1 MKRMKLIFLFILITP
16 FLLQNTTHLKAQSS
30 TSPNRFY
37 NMSYLFFGGLNTY
50 VSQVDRTKGNLQ
62 AVSPNYFDITA
73 NGDLDVTW
81 KLQTSFIS
89 EMHKRG
95 IKVTPFLANHW
106 NQTAGINGLNNRV
119 KLAQDIAA
127 AIEKYNLD
135 GINVDIEGVGHTYR
149 NAHTDFVRLL
159 RQYIP
164 QNKEIAVAVAANP
177 NGWNTGW
184 HGFYDYKSLSQYAN
198 YLMIMAYD
206 ESWESPD
213 SPIGP
218 VSSQSFF
225 ERSILYAINQGVSR
239 DRIVIGLPFYG
250 RIWKLDGPNLD
261 NRSITGMGVSSTRVL
276 PLVNQFKGTIKF
288 DEKTQSPNATF
299 TIPQGQEYFIGST
312 RLTEGRYSIWY
323 ENEQSIRAKLSL
335 PAQYQ
340 IKGTGSWALSHET
353 EDTWNYYT
361 VALNGNTL
369 TTNIPTTFESG
380 PIGIIIV
387 DNVNFRESAS
397 LNGRVL
403 KILSKGS
410 SLKITGPAVTA
421 ENYVWYPVQLNGGIT
436 GYVAENYLKDFN
448 LKEVYGQN
456 RYDTG
461 VQVSSAGWNE
471 GSNAVVLGRGD
482 LPIDALTGSVL
493 AKKFQAPMLLTMSS
507 SLPDNVAAELN
518 RLQPKTVYIIG
529 GLSAVS
535 KEVQLQIEKLGYSV
549 KRIAGKNRYDT
560 SVQVANEIGINSE
573 LILTTGKESPDALSI
588 APYAGIKQFPIL
600 FTEQNSL
607 PPEVKGT
614 IQNGDIQKVTIIGG
628 ENAISAKVA
637 AELSHLGVKTIER
650 IAGANRYE
658 TSVAIASRFQGEL
671 NLKSLYF
678 ASGVSFIDA
687 LPGSAMAALN
697 GSPIL
702 LTNNTSTLPTSLRDF
717 LEKGLPATPDVTI
730 LGGYGVIPNNTRATI
745 FQALK

>member
-1 MKRMKLIFLFILITP
+1 MLSITFLFR
-16 FLLQNTTHLKAQSS
+16 NTYHLEAQSAAF
-30 TSPNRFY
+30 NNEFY

-50 VSQVDRTKGNLQ
+50 ISQVDRTKGTLQ
-62 AVSPNYFDITA
+62 AVSPNYFDITT
-73 NGDLDVTW
+73 NGELDITW

-106 NQTAGINGLNNRV
+106 DRTAGINGLNNRE

-127 AIEKYNLD
+127 AIKKYNLD

-149 NAHTDFVRLL
+149 NEHTDFIRLL

-164 QNKEIAVAVAANP
+164 KDKVVSVAVAANP

-184 HGFYDYKSLSQYAN
+184 HGFYDYKMLSQYAD

-225 ERSILYAINQGVSR
+225 ERSIIYAINQGVSR
-239 DRIVIGLPFYG
+239 DRIVVGLPFFG

-261 NRSITGMGVSSTRVL
+261 NRFITGMGISSTRIL
-276 PLVNQFKGTIKF
+276 PIVNQFNGKIKF

-299 TIPQGQEYFIGST
+299 TIPKGKEYFIGST
-312 RLTEGRYSIWY
+312 RLTEGSYSIWY
-323 ENEQSIRAKLSL
+323 ENEQSIRAKLKL

-353 EDTWNYYT
+353 EETWNYYT
-361 VALNGNTL
+361 TALNGNTL
-369 TTNIPTTFESG
+369 TTNVPAKFESG
-380 PIGIIIV
+380 PIGIIV
-387 DNVNFRESAS
+387 TNNVNFRETAS
-397 LNGRVL
+397 INGRVL
-403 KILSKGS
+403 KTLSKGS
-410 SLKITGPAVTA
+410 SLKITGPAVTV
-421 ENYVWYPVQLNGGIT
+421 ENYVWYPVQLNNGLT
-436 GYVAENYLKDFN
+436 GYVAGNNLKNFN
-448 LKEVYGQN
+448 LNEVYGQN

-461 VQVSSAGWNE
+461 VQVSNTGWNK

-493 AKKFQAPMLLTMSS
+493 AKKFQGPLLLTMSS
-507 SLPDNVAAELN
+507 TLPDKVVSELN

-529 GLSAVS
+529 GETAVS
-535 KEVQLQIEKLGYSV
+535 NEVQLRIKKLGYSV

-560 SVQVANEIGINSE
+560 SVKVADEIGKSSE
-573 LILTTGKESPDALSI
+573 LILATGKESPDALSI
-588 APYAGIKQFPIL
+588 APFAGIKQFPIL
-600 FTEQNSL
+600 FTEQNAL
-607 PPEVKGT
+607 PSEVRDI
-614 IQNGDIQKVTIIGG
+614 IQNRNVQKVTIIGG
-628 ENAISAKVA
+628 VSAISAKVE
-637 AELSHLGVKTIER
+637 AELSNLGVKNVER

-658 TSVAIASRFQGEL
+658 TSVAIARRFQSVL
-671 NLKSLYF
+671 NLRSLYF

-687 LPGSAMAALN
+687 LPGSALAALN

-702 LTNNTSTLPTSLRDF
+702 LTNNTSTLPDSLKYF
-717 LEKGLPATPDVTI
+717 LEKELPSTPDVTI
-730 LGGYGVIPNNTRATI
+730 LGGYEVIPNDTRATI
-745 FQALK
+745 FQTLK